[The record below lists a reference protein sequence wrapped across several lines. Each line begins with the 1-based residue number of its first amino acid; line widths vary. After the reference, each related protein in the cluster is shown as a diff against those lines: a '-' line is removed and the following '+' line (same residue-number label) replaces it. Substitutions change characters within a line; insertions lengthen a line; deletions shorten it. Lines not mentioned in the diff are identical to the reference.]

1 MKNIFFY
8 EGNEKIK
15 GKRKK
20 NCEFFYKN
28 IIKKELY
35 INNEEISVNNIK
47 NSIYCFYYFYIP
59 KIK

>member
-20 NCEFFYKN
+20 NYKFFYKN

-35 INNEEISVNNIK
+35 I
-47 NSIYCFYYFYIP
+47 
-59 KIK
+59 